1 MIILQAQKVA
11 REFSGDYIF
20 NNLNLE
26 IQTGD
31 RAALVGPNGAGKST
45 LLKILAGINPPD
57 EGQVITPKDMT
68 LGYLAQDTGFTSDR
82 TIYEEMLTVFAPL
95 QKMEQQ
101 MRALEAQMGN
111 DSHNQD
117 LLKQFD
123 QLQIT
128 FAEKNGYGYEAEI
141 RSVLHGFQFP
151 EAVLDKPINTLS
163 GGEKSRLALAKLLLE
178 KRDLLIL
185 DEPTNHLDIDTLT
198 WLEGYLQGYPG
209 ALLVVSH
216 DRYFLDHVA
225 KEIYEIHSDRL
236 DHYPG
241 NYSKFLEEK
250 EKRVALEWKA
260 YEKQQ
265 GEIKKMTD
273 FVDKNIV
280 RASTTKMAQSRRKQL
295 EKMDR
300 IERPDA
306 ADKTIHFRF
315 SEEKKSGN
323 DVLKVQNAA
332 IGYDPKQIMAQPV
345 NLDVK
350 RQRRHAIIGPN
361 GVGKSTLL
369 RSIIGQIPL
378 LKGDVQ
384 LGTNVSIGYYDQ
396 EQRNLHREKTVLN
409 EIWDEHPTM
418 PEKDI
423 RTILGSFLFSG
434 DDVAKIVAQLSG
446 GEKARLLLT
455 KLALEHD
462 NFLIMD
468 EPTNHLDIDSKEVLL
483 DALKNFDGT
492 VLFVSHD
499 RYFINSLAT
508 EITEITPEGSTLYL
522 GNYDYYLEKKAEID
536 ALAAEK
542 AAAANPDKTATAN
555 LSQAQ
560 VDYKDSKSQQKA
572 IRKLQR
578 EVADLEQQ
586 IDQISA
592 ESQAIQTQM
601 AAPEVAT
608 SYSKMQDLQA
618 QLDALA
624 AKLAPLEDQWEEKS
638 MALEAADPNA

>member
-1 MIILQAQKVA
+1 MILLQAQKVA
-11 REFSGDYIF
+11 RQFSGDYIF
-20 NNLNLE
+20 KNINLE

-68 LGYLAQDTGFTSDR
+68 LGYLAQDTGLDSTR
-82 TIYEEMLTVFAPL
+82 TIYEEMLTVFAK
-95 QKMEQQ
+95 QQQMEQQ
-101 MRALEAQMGN
+101 MRALEAQMGE
-111 DSHNQD
+111 DAENQD
-117 LLKQFD
+117 LLKQYD
-123 QLQIT
+123 QLQLQ
-128 FAEKNGYGYEAEI
+128 FSENNGYGYEAEI

-151 EAVLDKPINTLS
+151 ESVLEKPIHTLS

-209 ALLVVSH
+209 ALLLVSH

-225 KEIYEIHSDRL
+225 KETYEIHSDRL

-241 NYSKFLEEK
+241 NYTKFLEERQ
-250 EKRVALEWKA
+250 KRIDLAWKA

-265 GEIKKMTD
+265 TEIKKMED

-280 RASTTKMAQSRRKQL
+280 RAATTKMAQSRRKQL

-300 IERPDA
+300 L
-306 ADKTIHFRF
+306 DKPAGSDKAIHFRF
-315 SEEKKSGN
+315 SEAKKSGN
-323 DVLKVQNAA
+323 DVLKVKGAA
-332 IGYDPKQIMAQPV
+332 IGYTPEHVMAQPV

-350 RQRRHAIIGPN
+350 RQHIHALIGTN
-361 GVGKSTLL
+361 GIGKSTLL
-369 RSIIGQIPL
+369 KSIIGQIPL
-378 LKGDVQ
+378 LKGEID

-396 EQRNLHREKTVLN
+396 EQKNLHPNKTVLA

-418 PEKDI
+418 PEKDV
-423 RTILGSFLFSG
+423 RSMLGSFLFSG
-434 DDVAKIVAQLSG
+434 DDVAKSVAQLSG

-468 EPTNHLDIDSKEVLL
+468 EPTNHLDIDSKAVLQE
-483 DALKNFDGT
+483 ALANFDGT

-499 RYFINSLAT
+499 RWFINSLAT
-508 EITEITPEGSTLYL
+508 EITEITPQGSHFYL
-522 GNYDYYLEKKAEID
+522 GNYDYYLEKKREED
-536 ALAAEK
+536 ALAAE
-542 AAAANPDKTATAN
+542 AAAENPEPQN
-555 LSQAQ
+555 SISQAQ
-560 VDYKDSKSQQKA
+560 ANYKDSKTAQREQ
-572 IRKLQR
+572 RKLQR
-578 EVADLEQQ
+578 EVTALETKIDDLTQQ
-586 IDQISA
+586 SA
-592 ESQAIQTQM
+592 AIQAKM
-601 AAPEVAT
+601 AEPEIAT
-608 SYSKMQDLQA
+608 SYSKMQELQE
-618 QLDALA
+618 QLDAITA
-624 AKLAPLEDQWEEKS
+624 EISPLEDDWAEKS
-638 MALEAADPNA
+638 TILESNSTPD

>member
-618 QLDALA
+618 
-624 AKLAPLEDQWEEKS
+624 
-638 MALEAADPNA
+638 N

>member
-601 AAPEVAT
+601 L
-608 SYSKMQDLQA
+608 LQ
-618 QLDALA
+618 
-624 AKLAPLEDQWEEKS
+624 KWPLVIRKCKTYK
-638 MALEAADPNA
+638 PN

>member
-1 MIILQAQKVA
+1 M
-11 REFSGDYIF
+11 F

-101 MRALEAQMGN
+101 MRDLEAQMGN

-117 LLKQFD
+117 LLKQYD

-151 EAVLDKPINTLS
+151 ETVLDKPINTLS

-332 IGYDPKQIMAQPV
+332 IGYDPKAIMAQPV

-378 LKGDVQ
+378 LKGTVQ
-384 LGTNVSIGYYDQ
+384 LGTNVAIGYYDQ
-396 EQRNLHREKTVLN
+396 EQRNLHRAKTVLN

-508 EITEITPEGSTLYL
+508 EITEITPKGSTLYL

-542 AAAANPDKTATAN
+542 AAAANPAPTTAN

-586 IDQISA
+586 IDAISA
-592 ESQAIQTQM
+592 QSQAIQTQM

-618 QLDALA
+618 QLDDLNT
-624 AKLAPLEDQWEEKS
+624 KLTPLETQWEEKS